1 MKEGL
6 KYINLEFKKKFS
18 HEVTVLALNRGY
30 HVKYQQSR
38 QKK

>member
-6 KYINLEFKKKFS
+6 KYINLESKEKFP
-18 HEVTVLALNRGY
+18 HEETVLALNRGY
-30 HVKYQQSR
+30 HIKYQQSR